1 MIRSILLAHARRYPQ
16 MEPTDAV
23 KLLYQSEFGGGH
35 LIRDE
40 KACLDR
46 LTEEYRATPQSRD
59 IPLTEDIGNGIV
71 RVNLAALDANG
82 VTPEQLGR
90 VFLHSSAQVR
100 GTEAAFREK
109 LALLQELTAA
119 GAMPFSQDA
128 LEAYLTDYEAA
139 GFPPVSHSETYRKN
153 YHPAY
158 RVVQMESLSA
168 VGQLAFKPPHPAE

>member
-82 VTPEQLGR
+82 VTPEQLGQ
-90 VFLHSSAQVR
+90 VFLHSSAQAR

-139 GFPPVSHSETYRKN
+139 GFSPVSHSEAYRSA

-158 RVVQMESLSA
+158 RVTDKRILTES
-168 VGQLAFKPPHPAE
+168 V

>member
-109 LALLQELTAA
+109 LPAARAFHMSGKTDIESGMRFRREGVPMGLPGLDEWHIQQTDPDVVKAARAAL
-119 GAMPFSQDA
+119 DA
-128 LEAYLTDYEAA
+128 
-139 GFPPVSHSETYRKN
+139 
-153 YHPAY
+153 
-158 RVVQMESLSA
+158 
-168 VGQLAFKPPHPAE
+168 